1 MAVKMGALNDPKSW
15 AEEGRQGRIHI
26 IDLANVSTCAFLATS
41 DIGRRLEDGAF
52 EVLGRYDHAE
62 VRGCNLMAID

>member
-1 MAVKMGALNDPKSW
+1 MEDRIGALNVTEGW
-15 AEEGRQGRIHI
+15 AEDGKQGRIHI
-26 IDLANVSTCAFLATS
+26 VDFANVSTCAFIATS
-41 DIGRRLEDGAF
+41 DIGRRLDNDSF